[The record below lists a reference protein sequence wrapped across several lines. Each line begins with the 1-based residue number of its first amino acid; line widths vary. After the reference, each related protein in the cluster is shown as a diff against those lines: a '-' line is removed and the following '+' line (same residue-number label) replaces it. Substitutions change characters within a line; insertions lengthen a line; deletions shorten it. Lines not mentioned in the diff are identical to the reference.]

1 LISGRKNLRP
11 AHPASYTSGAQAFR
25 ARDPRPR
32 TLVPRECGSVF
43 QIRGPSL
50 RGALATKQ
58 SILSLR
64 GEMDCFAEPVIGRR
78 LAPTRWLAIDDEEVS
93 PASSPPTRAPSRGV
107 ASETRSAH
115 LTIFWR
121 CGLSQFSSRTGAEAA
136 VGNEPSMVLAEDRA
150 SKGSGNADSQRNAW
164 SSREIGRYCRCLRD
178 SGCVPAHPAS
188 LRASASYLPLRAVWA
203 VCAWALRGCARSS
216 DPFSA

>member
-1 LISGRKNLRP
+1 VRLVSVALMDSGTRKRRLSGIRSLGGRWLP
-11 AHPASYTSGAQAFR
+11 WSGTFRHPTNAMGYFGVSSPIWVRGT
-25 ARDPRPR
+25 
-32 TLVPRECGSVF
+32 VF
-43 QIRGPSL
+43 QGS
-50 RGALATKQ
+50 G
-58 SILSLR
+58 
-64 GEMDCFAEPVIGRR
+64 D
-78 LAPTRWLAIDDEEVS
+78 
-93 PASSPPTRAPSRGV
+93 
-107 ASETRSAH
+107 RSAH

-121 CGLSQFSSRTGAEAA
+121 CGLSQFSSRTGAEAPA
-136 VGNEPSMVLAEDRA
+136 GNEPSMVLAEDRA